1 MEKILLIFT
10 IFMTAAAI
18 GLLVGLIVVA
28 NQNSDDH
35 ENSESDLDSIC
46 LTETCIQEAAMVLQ
60 RMNQEVD
67 P

>member
-1 MEKILLIFT
+1 MEKTLLIFT

-28 NQNSDDH
+28 NQSSDNDG
-35 ENSESDLDSIC
+35 NNRSDLDSIC